1 MEMEVQQEYFDK
13 SLDDIIREKFHQYK
27 APSNADG
34 ISPFFRKPNVVLR
47 SRPQHFFSQKTQFKS
62 KLSDYSNYL
71 NHMAKKRV
79 QRAHRNLDLRRR
91 LIHIRAIKDKVDLRW
106 KIVALMISKLKTSAP
121 SGSFEYNQQPAINY
135 QIQPSNLHTRGYG
148 ISVQPRISQNSIKQI
163 EGLVGELPPWL
174 IPTVSKLGGAIS
186 NKCQG
191 SEYTSLPMSRQ
202 SHGLRNCSPN
212 ANEHYDNGL
221 GDMPSLEYAP
231 PINRASHVLPQLVP
245 SLQSQPYQNHDVD
258 ERLHGII
265 NKLLFKLCDSIF
277 FENLFV

>member
-1 MEMEVQQEYFDK
+1 MF
-13 SLDDIIREKFHQYK
+13 STFSDDIIREKFHQVQYFLIIYHCNWNENCNHVNFFQYK

-135 QIQPSNLHTRGYG
+135 QIQPSNLHTRGNECHFL
-148 ISVQPRISQNSIKQI
+148 IKKTNDESLNICNNSWLMLKKLFRLRHLCSASNQPKF
-163 EGLVGELPPWL
+163 
-174 IPTVSKLGGAIS
+174 
-186 NKCQG
+186 
-191 SEYTSLPMSRQ
+191 
-202 SHGLRNCSPN
+202 
-212 ANEHYDNGL
+212 D
-221 GDMPSLEYAP
+221 
-231 PINRASHVLPQLVP
+231 
-245 SLQSQPYQNHDVD
+245 
-258 ERLHGII
+258 
-265 NKLLFKLCDSIF
+265 
-277 FENLFV
+277 